1 VKRILAGPTV
11 VALALASSGCA
22 MTFDSSHLGVTATMA
37 EPAQAP
43 ATGTAFRVTKHPV
56 YLVMGLVPLAQPN
69 LEDLFSGQVGADSA
83 IASLKIHV
91 RSRWTDLLVTVI
103 TAGLVVPRS
112 VTYEGIVVG
121 RSAK

>member
-1 VKRILAGPTV
+1 MKRILAGPTV